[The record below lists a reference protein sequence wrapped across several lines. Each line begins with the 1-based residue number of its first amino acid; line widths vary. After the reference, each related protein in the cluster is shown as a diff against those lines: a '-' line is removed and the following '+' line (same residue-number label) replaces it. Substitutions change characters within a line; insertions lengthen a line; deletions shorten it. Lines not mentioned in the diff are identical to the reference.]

1 MTAREAVQDPNNAE
15 ALFCFCQG
23 FYSEIETAR
32 HTAEISLAEFVLRFH
47 PSEFL
52 SYLASWQG

>member
-1 MTAREAVQDPNNAE
+1 MTPLEAVQDPNNAE

-23 FYSEIETAR
+23 FWSEIETAR
-32 HTAEISLAEFVLRFH
+32 ATADFSLAEFVLRFH

-52 SYLASWQG
+52 SYLANW